1 MVRVHLTD
9 KLIEELE
16 LTPNSETRY
25 EIFDASVKSLAI
37 RVGSKNKTFV
47 LVSRFGD
54 NDNTTRRMLG
64 RFPMMRTEAACVAAH
79 NWSVLLEAGI
89 DPGVEAEKARKAEEL
104 RQRSTF
110 GSVVQDYLAYIPKR
124 PRNLSVDRDTYFIKR
139 YILDPVANPWVCDG
153 SCHKQQIQTQ
163 DSSGRLLHRRR
174 VVSSRIHCHPT
185 RRNIQLVPG
194 RGRWRY

>member
-54 NDNTTRRMLG
+54 NDNTTRRML
-64 RFPMMRTEAACVAAH
+64 
-79 NWSVLLEAGI
+79 
-89 DPGVEAEKARKAEEL
+89 
-104 RQRSTF
+104 TF
-110 GSVVQDYLAYIPKR
+110 SHHE
-124 PRNLSVDRDTYFIKR
+124 N
-139 YILDPVANPWVCDG
+139 
-153 SCHKQQIQTQ
+153 
-163 DSSGRLLHRRR
+163 
-174 VVSSRIHCHPT
+174 
-185 RRNIQLVPG
+185 
-194 RGRWRY
+194 